1 MQFGIGKS
9 RAFHGFLCNIK
20 FATSSTLYFLQILM
34 CCHLAE
40 KPAYQKKSPGHLPG
54 RSRVKLYFYGFGFSI
69 ASINSEWKMNLESPH
84 LDEGCGLRKYFKI
97 SNCSQQRQSNSHRL
111 NWQGGLFFPTLLYDF
126 AFQAPLIWIESYLY
140 CGVIVPLSYP
150 LHSNKTVLAIYK
162 SLPTTTMHFLNFFCC
177 QGKYIGSIFYC
188 VLLL

>member
-1 MQFGIGKS
+1 MVQLMVQLMVHLMLQLVLQLMLQSLQLMLNK
-9 RAFHGFLCNIK
+9 K
-20 FATSSTLYFLQILM
+20 WTLIS
-34 CCHLAE
+34 C
-40 KPAYQKKSPGHLPG
+40 
-54 RSRVKLYFYGFGFSI
+54 RI
-69 ASINSEWKMNLESPH
+69 PH

-188 VLLL
+188 VYYNGYGSTSYRDNTENP